1 LPIPVSIQAKSEVDL
16 MSKLTAVALSLPL
29 LGLGCALAF
38 CQTDAAARPVQATL
52 TEPGSIPFY
61 LQAVITERGDPNEHV
76 DVEMYWAAP
85 DKWRR
90 TIKSQEFSQTLIVN
104 GDKVFEQDSDEY
116 FPLGIQV
123 LASAM
128 VDPRPVIDALRPGD
142 PVRTKAN
149 GKADESGRICFDA
162 AGKMCGVSRFGLTE
176 TVGAPGRSVDFM
188 DYQKFKGKRVARQL
202 IYRIDPG
209 DTLQARVITLGEF
222 NSRDEMQFS
231 IADQTPREKQIRS
244 VIVPESDLRALA
256 LQPTEII
263 WPQVLEDN
271 NTTGETSYYV
281 SLDRLGAV
289 REILPLSV
297 TVERADDSA
306 RRQIMRWKFKPVMR
320 GGVPVQAVAVL
331 NFHFDT
337 RAYGPDAPL
346 TDAEVRKLASN
357 IVEPVFPAGA
367 APSGSTFTEA
377 VAVDAEGKV
386 IELIA
391 LDGPR
396 ELSQA
401 CSNAMGKWQF
411 SPILEDGKPRPTEL
425 RLRAGFRDP
434 HRV

>member
-1 LPIPVSIQAKSEVDL
+1 MKRLRTTVMGLSFLAVSATI
-16 MSKLTAVALSLPL
+16 AV
-29 LGLGCALAF
+29 
-38 CQTDAAARPVQATL
+38 CQGGPGAQVVQATL
-52 TEPGSIPFY
+52 TEPGGTPFF
-61 LQAVITERGDPNEHV
+61 LMAEITERADPNEHV
-76 DVEMYWAAP
+76 NIEMSWVGP

-104 GDKVFEQDSDEY
+104 GDKVFEQDSADY
-116 FPLGIQV
+116 LPLGIHV

-128 VDPRPVIDALRPGD
+128 VDPRTVIDALRPGD

-149 GKADESGRICFDA
+149 GKADESGKVCFDA

-176 TVGAPGRSVDFM
+176 SVGGPGRSVDFL

-209 DTLQARVITLGEF
+209 DTLQARVMTLGEL
-222 NSRDEMQFS
+222 NSRDEGQFS
-231 IADQTPREKQIRS
+231 IPDPTPREKQIRS

-271 NTTGETSYYV
+271 QTTGETSYYV
-281 SLDRLGAV
+281 SLDRSGAV

-297 TVERADDSA
+297 AVERADDSA
-306 RRQIMRWKFKPVMR
+306 RRQIMKWKFKPLLKDD
-320 GGVPVQAVAVL
+320 VPVQIEAVL

-337 RAYGPDAPL
+337 RAYGPAAPL
-346 TDAEVRKLASN
+346 TDEEVRKLATN

-377 VAVDAEGKV
+377 VAVDAEGKL
-386 IELIA
+386 IESIA
-391 LDGPR
+391 LDGPHQ
-396 ELSQA
+396 LYQA
-401 CSNAMGKWQF
+401 CSQAIGKWQF
-411 SPILEDGKPRPTEL
+411 SPIVEDGKPRPY
-425 RLRAGFRDP
+425 RAKITC
-434 HRV
+434 RVP